1 MSNGTEKQAR
11 VITTI
16 LSALTEYDDP
26 ADRRYIMVCAVA
38 SMFRMDKRDP
48 SELAGF
54 IADIIRVIAA
64 LEENERKPS

>member
-16 LSALTEYDDP
+16 LSAMTEYYDP

-48 SELAGF
+48 SERAGF

>member
-38 SMFRMDKRDP
+38 SMFRMDERDP
-48 SELAGF
+48 YRAC
-54 IADIIRVIAA
+54 RVH
-64 LEENERKPS
+64 RGHHPRYCGP